1 MTTAS
6 TPIRPSTPATARM
19 PGPTP
24 ARVRLL
30 AGAAHVTSRYL
41 RGFLR
46 QPYYIVG
53 TLVQPVIW
61 LLLFGQLF
69 QRVSEIPGFTGGSYI
84 SYLAP
89 GIVVMTAMLGAGWS
103 GTTYVVD
110 MDRGVLDRF
119 LVTPVRRAALI
130 GGQLVY
136 QAGLVLLQSLI
147 ILGLG
152 YVAGARFAGGV
163 ASIALLLV
171 GTVLLG
177 TAFAALSNALAL
189 ILRKQESLIAL
200 NVTLTLPL
208 TFLSSTFLP
217 ASLMP
222 QWMRTFATFNPVN
235 WAVEVGRQTL
245 STTIDWSVVGVH
257 LAELLALALAC
268 AWLSI
273 RAFRAYQ
280 RSV

>member
-1 MTTAS
+1 MTIAL
-6 TPIRPSTPATARM
+6 ATSS
-19 PGPTP
+19 
-24 ARVRLL
+24 
-30 AGAAHVTSRYL
+30 HVTARYL
-41 RGFLR
+41 RAFVR
-46 QPYYIVG
+46 QPYYVVG

-69 QRVSEIPGFTGGSYI
+69 KRAAELPGFPAGSYI
-84 SYLAP
+84 SFLTP

-103 GTTYVVD
+103 GTSYVVD

-119 LVTPVRRAALI
+119 LVTPVRRSALI
-130 GGQLVY
+130 GGQLAY
-136 QAGLVLLQSLI
+136 QAGAVLLQSLI

-152 YVAGARFAGGV
+152 YLAGARFDGGIVSVV
-163 ASIALLLV
+163 ALFAATI
-171 GTVLLG
+171 LLG
-177 TAFAALSNALAL
+177 TAFAAFSNALAL
-189 ILRKQESLIAL
+189 VLRKQESLIAL
-200 NVTLTLPL
+200 NVTLVLPL

-222 QWMRTFATFNPVN
+222 QWMQDLGRFNPVN
-235 WAVEVGRQTL
+235 WAVEVSRQTV
-245 STTIDWSVVGVH
+245 STSIDWSLVSTH
-257 LAELLALALAC
+257 LAGLLALVLVC